1 MILVGNGIVITQ
13 DNNNPIINNGAIVIK
28 DNIIVEVGDYNALK
42 SKYNNYEFVDAK
54 GKVIMPGIINN
65 HHHIYSAFARGMDN
79 KEAPSNNFVEILE
92 RLWWKMDKKLTL
104 EDTKYSA
111 YTTYIDCIKNGV
123 TTVFDHHA
131 SPYSITDSL
140 FTIGDVA
147 KELGMRTTLCYEV
160 SDRDGVDITNEGIY
174 ENVNF
179 IKYAN
184 KDDSDMIKGLFGLH
198 ASFTLSNNTLEK
210 CAKEM
215 EGLNTGYHVHAA
227 EGIADLHD
235 TLKVSGKRVIERLND
250 YNILGDKTLA
260 VHCIHINDNEMGLLK
275 STNTNVINNPESNMG
290 NAVGCSPVLEMLNKG
305 VTVGMGTDGYTSD
318 MFESMKV
325 FPIIQRHNRCHPGVA
340 FNETFKLLFE
350 NNKIIADKYFNR
362 EVGVLKEGAYADII
376 VLDYNPITPMNANNL
391 HGHML
396 FGFTGRSVITTII
409 NGKII
414 MKDREMLN
422 IDEEKI
428 FRKSREL
435 AQKLWEKM

>member
-198 ASFTLSNNTLEK
+198 ASFTLSNKTLEK

-325 FPIIQRHNRCHPGVA
+325 FPIIQRHNSCHPGVA

>member
-198 ASFTLSNNTLEK
+198 ASFTLSNKTLEK

-305 VTVGMGTDGYTSD
+305 ITVGMGTDGYTSD

>member
-140 FTIGDVA
+140 FAIGDVA

-198 ASFTLSNNTLEK
+198 ASFTLSNKTLEK

-325 FPIIQRHNRCHPGVA
+325 FPIIQRHNSCHPGVA

-376 VLDYNPITPMNANNL
+376 VLDYNPLTPMNANNL

>member
-1 MILVGNGIVITQ
+1 
-13 DNNNPIINNGAIVIK
+13 
-28 DNIIVEVGDYNALK
+28 
-42 SKYNNYEFVDAK
+42 
-54 GKVIMPGIINN
+54 
-65 HHHIYSAFARGMDN
+65 
-79 KEAPSNNFVEILE
+79 
-92 RLWWKMDKKLTL
+92 
-104 EDTKYSA
+104 
-111 YTTYIDCIKNGV
+111 
-123 TTVFDHHA
+123 
-131 SPYSITDSL
+131 
-140 FTIGDVA
+140 
-147 KELGMRTTLCYEV
+147 MRTTLCYEV

-198 ASFTLSNNTLEK
+198 ASFTLSNKTLEK

>member
-28 DNIIVEVGDYNALK
+28 DNIIVEVGGYNALK
-42 SKYNNYEFVDAK
+42 SKYNDYEFVDAK

-92 RLWWKMDKKLTL
+92 RLWWKMDQKLTL

-250 YNILGDKTLA
+250 YNILGNKTLA
-260 VHCIHINDNEMGLLK
+260 VHCIHINNSEMDLLK

-325 FPIIQRHNRCHPGVA
+325 FPIIQRHNRCHPSVA

-350 NNKIIADKYFNR
+350 NNKIIADKYFNK

-376 VLDYNPITPMNANNL
+376 VLDYNPLTPMNANNL

-409 NGKII
+409 NGEII
-414 MKDREMLN
+414 MKDRELLN

>member
-28 DNIIVEVGDYNALK
+28 DNIIVEVGDYNTLK
-42 SKYNNYEFVDAK
+42 KKYNNYEFVDAK
-54 GKVIMPGIINN
+54 GKIIMPGIINN

-160 SDRDGVDITNEGIY
+160 SDRDGYKITDEGID

-198 ASFTLSNNTLEK
+198 ASFTLSDKTLEK

-227 EGIADLHD
+227 EGIADLQD
-235 TLKVSGKRVIERLND
+235 TLKISGKRVIERLND
-250 YNILGDKTLA
+250 YNILGNKTLA
-260 VHCIHINDNEMGLLK
+260 VHCIHINNSEMDLLK

-290 NAVGCSPVLEMLNKG
+290 NAVGCSPVLEMLNNG

-325 FPIIQRHNRCHPGVA
+325 FPIIQRHNRCHPSVA

-350 NNKIIADKYFNR
+350 NNKIIADKYFNK

-376 VLDYNPITPMNANNL
+376 VLDYNPLTPMNANNL

-414 MKDREMLN
+414 MKDRELIN

>member
-198 ASFTLSNNTLEK
+198 ASFTLSNKTLEK

-250 YNILGDKTLA
+250 YNILGNKTLA
-260 VHCIHINDNEMGLLK
+260 VHCIHINNSEMDLLK

-325 FPIIQRHNRCHPGVA
+325 FPIIQRHNRCHPSVA

-350 NNKIIADKYFNR
+350 NNKIIADKYFNK

-376 VLDYNPITPMNANNL
+376 VLDYNPLTPMNANNL

>member
-28 DNIIVEVGDYNALK
+28 DNIIVEVGGYNALK
-42 SKYNNYEFVDAK
+42 SKYNDYEFVDAK

-250 YNILGDKTLA
+250 YNILGNKTLA
-260 VHCIHINDNEMGLLK
+260 VHCIHINNSEMDLLK

-325 FPIIQRHNRCHPGVA
+325 FPIIQRHNRCHPSVA

-350 NNKIIADKYFNR
+350 NNKIIADKYFNK

-376 VLDYNPITPMNANNL
+376 VLDYNPLTPMNANNL

-414 MKDREMLN
+414 MKDRELLN

>member
-198 ASFTLSNNTLEK
+198 ASFTLSNKTLEK

-376 VLDYNPITPMNANNL
+376 VLDYNPLTPMNANNL